1 MPLNKS
7 ENADINVS
15 TRSTLAELTSL
26 EVENDSP
33 KKQMDEV
40 PNPTPRQP
48 RPARMSGWRT
58 ATTSYGG
65 PQDSTM

>member
-7 ENADINVS
+7 ENADIDVS

-33 KKQMDEV
+33 REQMEGCL
-40 PNPTPRQP
+40 TQHPRQS
-48 RPARMSGWRT
+48 RSARMGGWRT
-58 ATTSYGG
+58 ATTSHGG
-65 PQDSTM
+65 PQDSTI